1 MKLVGKMASATEI
14 ALYLWIINLLEM
26 TFVGFFF
33 LREYKKANMKFYL
46 GVTLFY
52 VLFTVSRLCEIIR
65 IYFNPE
71 GYDLVPPFTGLNF
84 ILKTSYTV
92 FSYVGITILYFVL
105 ERYVFKGTKMIFT
118 ALVPIACALSI
129 WYTFYSP
136 TDPTYQLLFYIVIP
150 IYAVILLGIVGM
162 YIYLA
167 LKSSGEVRR
176 NSIMIV
182 FGILLFEFGL
192 IFALSE
198 AQTSLFASIPLD
210 ILIIIS
216 PILSVIGV
224 ILQIRG
230 FKTSIS

>member
-1 MKLVGKMASATEI
+1 MTSSTEI
-14 ALYLWIINLLEM
+14 ALYLWIINLIEM
-26 TFVGFFF
+26 TFVGYIFV
-33 LREYKKANMKFYL
+33 REYKKANTKFYL
-46 GVTLFY
+46 GVMLFY
-52 VLFTVSRLCEIIR
+52 FIFVVARLCEIIR
-65 IYFNPE
+65 IYFNTE
-71 GYDLVPPFTGLNF
+71 GYDLVPPYTGLNF
-84 ILKTSYTV
+84 ILKTCYTL
-92 FSYVGITILYFVL
+92 FSYIGITILYFVL
-105 ERYVFKGTKMIFT
+105 ERYVFTRTKKIFT

-136 TDPTYQLLFYIVIP
+136 TDPIYQLLFNIVIP

-182 FGILLFEFGL
+182 LGILLFELGL

-198 AQTSLFASIPLD
+198 VQTSIFAAIPLD
-210 ILIIIS
+210 VLIIS
-216 PILSVIGV
+216 APILSIIGV